1 MSSRQETLREQR
13 QKPVQRRKVFMCV
26 LYFGWPNQP
35 SSGTMKILHWNVIF
49 LLEIFV
55 IPEIRKN
62 DRQGKLEISIR

>member
-1 MSSRQETLREQR
+1 MW
-13 QKPVQRRKVFMCV
+13 V